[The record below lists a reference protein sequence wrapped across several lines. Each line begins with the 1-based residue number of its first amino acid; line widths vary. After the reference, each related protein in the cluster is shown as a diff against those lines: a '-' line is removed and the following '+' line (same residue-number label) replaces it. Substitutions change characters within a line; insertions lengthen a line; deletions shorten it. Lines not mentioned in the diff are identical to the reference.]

1 MRNTII
7 VQNQVNRT
15 CIKTYIK
22 VLNKLA
28 LQNDRF
34 KSIVMIIFPKLLSE
48 YPTSLYPSP
57 LTWTALYMVLVTL
70 IFPVTPVTVIFLDIK
85 EEDFLSF
92 FLRMGVPSLDHQFC
106 VLYQRKTVH
115 SGSHLIC
122 ESLQVF
128 EIYSADYI
136 QINFSF

>member
-1 MRNTII
+1 
-7 VQNQVNRT
+7 
-15 CIKTYIK
+15 
-22 VLNKLA
+22 
-28 LQNDRF
+28 
-34 KSIVMIIFPKLLSE
+34 
-48 YPTSLYPSP
+48 
-57 LTWTALYMVLVTL
+57 MVLVTL

-92 FLRMGVPSLDHQFC
+92 LGWGVPSLDHQFC